1 MPFWHESKKSKALKA
16 VAKCLKM
23 ISSQNLFSFDE
34 MKNVSETSMYSC
46 SLTSHATPY
55 HKWVGKFV
63 FYSHL
68 YVSLEWHQT
77 KVSLLL
83 HRVMQIQDSSMN
95 ITFIIHTPWLHLY
108 SLLYSYLVAVSAGF
122 HFIIS
127 LQVLFHSTNLKWVPC
142 FCPFVLLWIFYFEII
157 FYFQFSIL
165 ML

>member
-1 MPFWHESKKSKALKA
+1 MKWKMFLKLQCILALWLHMQHHIINEWA
-16 VAKCLKM
+16 
-23 ISSQNLFSFDE
+23 NLFSTVIF
-34 MKNVSETSMYSC
+34 
-46 SLTSHATPY
+46 
-55 HKWVGKFV
+55 
-63 FYSHL
+63 
-68 YVSLEWHQT
+68 VSLEWHQT